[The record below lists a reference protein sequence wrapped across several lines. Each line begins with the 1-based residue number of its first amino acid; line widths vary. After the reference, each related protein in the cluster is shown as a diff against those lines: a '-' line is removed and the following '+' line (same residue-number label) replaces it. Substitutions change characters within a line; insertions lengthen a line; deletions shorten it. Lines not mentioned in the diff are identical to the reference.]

1 MNAAVK
7 WFRQILF
14 TALVLLSA
22 AWASAEGAQWLL
34 RWRAERLLADIRS
47 LEVNRSGWSDAQA
60 EIKKWGR
67 SGIPIGSCTSEA
79 CTYRIDLIQSLPPML
94 VGYPGEG
101 VRNSLPRL
109 MDHIGLRNAAARGGF
124 TVEHGVI
131 TSKWFGEQVTL
142 PVRDWTQPSDYVPYL
157 SASSGENAKFRG
169 LAGGDHTPHPHRVAQ
184 TSGSAMAV
192 TFSPEE
198 DPSEQTAL
206 MDFRFSCITRFT
218 PCENEGEIL
227 PAAWQDLQD
236 QEQTPGTR

>member
-34 RWRAERLLADIRS
+34 RWRAQHLFADIRS
-47 LEVNRSGWSDAQA
+47 LYVNRSGWSDAHA
-60 EIKKWGR
+60 VINKWGR
-67 SGIPIGSCTSEA
+67 SGTPTGSCTSQA
-79 CTYRIDLIQSLPPML
+79 CTYRISLVQTLPPML
-94 VGYPGEG
+94 VGRPDQGT
-101 VRNSLPRL
+101 RNRIPEL
-109 MDHIGLRNAAARGGF
+109 MDRIGLRNAAARGGF
-124 TVEHGVI
+124 TVEHGVV

-142 PVRDWTQPSDYVPYL
+142 PVRDWAQPSNYIPYL
-157 SASSGENAKFRG
+157 SVSSGENAKFRG
-169 LAGGDHTPHPHRVAQ
+169 LAGGDRTPHPHRVVQ

-198 DPSEQTAL
+198 DPAERTAL
-206 MDFRFSCITRFT
+206 MDFRFSCITQFR

-227 PAAWQDLQD
+227 PEGTKLLQ
-236 QEQTPGTR
+236 E